1 MPYLSWYEAE
11 HIHRFPLEGECVLG
25 RDPVACNASVPQEAS
40 VSRQHAMVMEERGQ
54 WWIKDL
60 SSHNGTFL
68 NGLAVGPTIGSS
80 LADGDEIQLGNW
92 KLHYTDGFPGLDG
105 ENFIERVG
113 DIFTEVRPEP
123 SQALVLIRGLELLHH
138 ATEAMLQESN
148 ATSLVRSLLS
158 EAIKLLGAKR
168 GFVVQIN
175 TQGGWKNV
183 HRIGNVED
191 QMGLSHS
198 VVSYVVKER
207 TAVLSNAPLMDPRFG
222 GASLVELYRGALMCA
237 PMEFEGTS
245 QGVVYIDRMDE
256 DRPFVR
262 FDLALFQAFVRQGSI
277 TLRHMHLAQ
286 KAMGQAE
293 MEGTLLRVKSL
304 HDRLI
309 ARTGEIFGAMQ
320 SVMRWLQSYGE
331 KAQGETAEALRHQV
345 ERLLYLAETGIQ
357 ETLLETPRET
367 SRTAK
372 LEDLQ
377 SPLEASWTS
386 LAKIRAAQLTL
397 APVPPGQLWM
407 AGNLAVQA
415 VMGLVEPV
423 LMRVAEGAKI
433 SGSWQEASENWVLR
447 IVFPAG
453 IHGPTPDSWTVRA
466 LQESGIEWHWAD
478 HALSMHFPKGIE
490 STPSEPIMPL
500 LGLVTVEHELM
511 NLFQSVAEAGNLSIF
526 PLEKDPPTSPM
537 PRFHYLV
544 IDAQG
549 LDDPIACLHAF
560 RRHPSFVTVPILV
573 VRAPEE
579 HFTSL
584 LAAGAT
590 DLLPVGFKWE
600 ALHHRLQ
607 VLKGHDEL
615 QRKAMAAERLDSLR
629 QMAGSLK
636 HEINN
641 PLAVISIQVEMLE
654 RKYPEETKLAKIGE
668 MVERIRGLMQVLQKM
683 REAPAEDYP
692 GGASIVKLS

>member
-11 HIHRFPLEGECVLG
+11 HMLRFLIEGESILG
-25 RDPVACNASVPQEAS
+25 RDPVACTVSMPKEAS
-40 VSRQHAMVMEERGQ
+40 VSRQHALVTQARGQ

-60 SSHNGTFL
+60 GSHNGTLL
-68 NGLAVGPTIGSS
+68 NGLAVGSVLGSS
-80 LADGDEIQLGNW
+80 LADGDEIQLGDW
-92 KLHYTDGFPGLDG
+92 KLQFTEGFPGLDG

-158 EAIKLLGAKR
+158 EAIQLLGAKR

-175 TQGGWKNV
+175 PQGGWQNV
-183 HRIGNVED
+183 HRIGDVQD
-191 QMGLSHS
+191 QVGLSHS
-198 VVSYVVKER
+198 VVSYVLKER

-237 PMEFEGTS
+237 PMELEGAS

-256 DRPFVR
+256 GRPFVR

-286 KAMGQAE
+286 KALGLAE

-309 ARTGEIFGAMQ
+309 ARSGEIFGAMQ
-320 SVMRWLQSYGE
+320 SVIRWLQSYGE
-331 KAQGETAEALRHQV
+331 KAQDEASEVLRHQV
-345 ERLLYLAETGIQ
+345 ERLLYLVETGIQ

-372 LEDLQ
+372 LEDMQ
-377 SPLEASWTS
+377 GPLETAWIA
-386 LAKIRAAQLTL
+386 LAKIRGAELTL

-407 AGNLAVQA
+407 AGNLAAQA
-415 VMGLVEPV
+415 VMGIVEPL
-423 LMRVAEGAKI
+423 LMRVGEHAKI
-433 SGSWQEASENWVLR
+433 SSSWHETEENWVLQ
-447 IVFPAG
+447 ITFPVG

-466 LQESGIEWHWAD
+466 LQESGVEWHWGD
-478 HALSMHFPKGIE
+478 HTLSLSFPKGID

-500 LGLVTVEHELM
+500 LGLVTVENELM
-511 NLFQSVAEAGNLSIF
+511 NLFASVAEAGNLSIF
-526 PLEKDPPTSPM
+526 PLEKDPPASPM

-549 LDDPIACLHAF
+549 LEDPIRCLHAF
-560 RRHPSFVTVPILV
+560 RRHPAFVTVPILV

-579 HFTSL
+579 HFSSL

-590 DLLPVGFKWE
+590 DLLPAGFKWE
-600 ALHHRLQ
+600 ALHHRLE
-607 VLKGHDEL
+607 VLKGHDDL
-615 QRKAMAAERLDSLR
+615 QRKAMAAERLESLR

-641 PLAVISIQVEMLE
+641 PLAVISMQVEMLQ
-654 RKYPEETKLAKIGE
+654 RKYPEEPKLGKIGE
-668 MVERIRGLMQVLQKM
+668 MVDRIRGLMQVLQKM